1 MEERFHK
8 RIQRIKKGGV
18 KIASKED
25 DEVRILEWNR
35 FNKYVQ
41 NSFFEWILNKFE
53 VYTMRYGK
61 ILGFSIFEIEC
72 FSKYA
77 KPLPRSLDVNSR
89 YNALNICVDFP
100 LGVGPK
106 YECVNFKEHFD
117 VFYRDYNPKD
127 ERAHI
132 IVTTLEYPNRTYFK
146 VPKTDYQLYVDNLYA
161 LFKAI
166 CVGYQY
172 TKEFKSGGGDAYD
185 KTIYECQIDNAIGLK
200 LINFT
205 CLEVRLL

>member
-8 RIQRIKKGGV
+8 QIQRIKEGR
-18 KIASKED
+18 KIDKQED
-25 DEVRILEWNR
+25 QDRIAEWNS
-35 FNKYVQ
+35 FYKFVQ
-41 NSFFEWILNKFE
+41 NSFFEWILNQFE
-53 VYTMRYGK
+53 VYTMQYGK

-72 FSKYA
+72 FSRYA
-77 KPLPRSLDVNSR
+77 KPLPWSLDVNSS

-117 VFYRDYNPKD
+117 VFYRGYKPKD
-127 ERAHI
+127 ERAHV

-146 VPKTDYQLYVDNLYA
+146 VPKTDYQLYVDKLYT

-166 CVGYQY
+166 CVDYQY
-172 TKEFKSGGGDAYD
+172 TKKFKDGRGEEYNQ
-185 KTIYECQIDNAIGLK
+185 TIYESQIDNAIGLK

-205 CLEVRLL
+205 SLEVRLL